1 MRILPL
7 VCFLLGAPA
16 ASAQFSIGGQV
27 GDPTGLSLKFGGGP
41 GALLVAVGWDLDGFD
56 RVAAEGHYVLRT
68 RPLQGTRTARV
79 FYGPGIFVR
88 DSEVSDTDLGVS
100 LGVGLEGD
108 IAPDF
113 EVYGLISPRL
123 QLIDE
128 TDFELGGGLG
138 LRLRL

>member
-1 MRILPL
+1 MRFLSLALLLL
-7 VCFLLGAPA
+7 VAPA
-16 ASAQFSIGGQV
+16 ASAQFAIGGQI

-68 RPLQGTRTARV
+68 RPLQGTRTARL
-79 FYGPGIFVR
+79 FYGPGVFVHAR
-88 DSEVSDTDLGVS
+88 EEAEDDIGVS

-108 IAPDF
+108 LSPDF
-113 EVYGLISPRL
+113 ELYGLLSPRL
-123 QLIDE
+123 QLVDE
-128 TDFELGGGLG
+128 TDFDLGGGLG